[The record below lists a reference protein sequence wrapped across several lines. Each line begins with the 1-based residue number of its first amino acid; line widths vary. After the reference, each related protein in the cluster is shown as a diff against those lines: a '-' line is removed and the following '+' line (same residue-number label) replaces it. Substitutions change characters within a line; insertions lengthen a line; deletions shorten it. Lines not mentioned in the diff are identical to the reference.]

1 MKNTNEN
8 PPLLTGWVTEA
19 QVAEERGFYSD
30 MFKDDNGVRP
40 HQHTDLELAEWC
52 NMHYYLDGNM
62 IKKVSEH
69 PNHPDYNPEDM
80 FGIDLDP
87 AGGHGIY
94 SHV

>member
-1 MKNTNEN
+1 
-8 PPLLTGWVTEA
+8 
-19 QVAEERGFYSD
+19 
-30 MFKDDNGVRP
+30 
-40 HQHTDLELAEWC
+40 
-52 NMHYYLDGNM
+52 MHYYLDGNM

-80 FGIDLDP
+80 FGNDLDP